1 MALFVLMAFAVFVPF
16 VHFEVNDDIQMLTAA
31 SGSTTGG
38 TGIPQLMFVS
48 SLLGRLF
55 VLLYEVTRNIE
66 WYGVFMAIFT
76 LAAVLLLVMYS
87 SQQRQETA
95 REHEELPS

>member
-1 MALFVLMAFAVFVPF
+1 MALSILVAFAAFAPF

-55 VLLYEVTRNIE
+55 VLLYDVTRNTE
-66 WYGVFMAIFT
+66 WYGVLMAIFT
-76 LAAVLLLVMYS
+76 LAAVLALGHVLLAS
-87 SQQRQETA
+87 TER
-95 REHEELPS
+95 